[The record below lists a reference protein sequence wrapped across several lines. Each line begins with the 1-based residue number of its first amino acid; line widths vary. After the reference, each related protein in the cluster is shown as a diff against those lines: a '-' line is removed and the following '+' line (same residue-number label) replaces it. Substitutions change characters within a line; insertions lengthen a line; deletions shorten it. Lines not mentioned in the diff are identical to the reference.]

1 LDQDS
6 THRIS
11 YEEFIK
17 FVTPEEPF
25 SKMLRRILMKR
36 EFDFGEQA
44 KKVVVQKGTV
54 DEKKLNFAA
63 HAVQEGVK
71 FN

>member
-1 LDQDS
+1 
-6 THRIS
+6 
-11 YEEFIK
+11 
-17 FVTPEEPF
+17 
-25 SKMLRRILMKR
+25 MLRRILMKR